1 MARCIFFVLLLRF
14 IFCTYLMYSQK
25 TNLNL
30 LIKNLIIE
38 GWMMKRTGI
47 LTITIMI
54 TDIMC
59 FYLIEEI
66 TASRYSYKT
75 AFLNSSKKFWEVNG
89 FQNSFF
95 SGHLQRVASVGYT
108 LFAKMWI
115 MYSNLW
121 TTQTWTSQATIF
133 CCLGGFLRLVFKRN
147 AILWI

>member
-1 MARCIFFVLLLRF
+1 MTSSMSVLLMLNMVTWHEWLDAFFFVLLLRF

-54 TDIMC
+54 TDTMC

-75 AFLNSSKKFWEVNG
+75 AFLNSSKKFWE
-89 FQNSFF
+89 
-95 SGHLQRVASVGYT
+95 
-108 LFAKMWI
+108 
-115 MYSNLW
+115 NL
-121 TTQTWTSQATIF
+121 
-133 CCLGGFLRLVFKRN
+133 LGSSL
-147 AILWI
+147 

>member
-1 MARCIFFVLLLRF
+1 MVLYHYLHSKANVILMKKVCKRNTSGSELGKKSWFAKNMSEARKKARCWQKKNFSFVLLLRF
-14 IFCTYLMYSQK
+14 TFCTYLMYSQK

-75 AFLNSSKKFWEVNG
+75 AFLNSSKKFWE
-89 FQNSFF
+89 
-95 SGHLQRVASVGYT
+95 
-108 LFAKMWI
+108 
-115 MYSNLW
+115 NL
-121 TTQTWTSQATIF
+121 
-133 CCLGGFLRLVFKRN
+133 LGSSL
-147 AILWI
+147 